1 MTVPGLP
8 PLEDYECKICYNY
21 FDADRR
27 APKLLACL
35 HTFCQECLS
44 RLQLRAAAAATAA
57 SERPLR
63 PPPWHGPPSAIA
75 CPVCRHRTPLPDSRV
90 YNLKSCLNFKIIRC
104 NYLRVILSWFFSL
117 WVTYPM

>member
-90 YNLKSCLNFKIIRC
+90 YK
-104 NYLRVILSWFFSL
+104 
-117 WVTYPM
+117 